1 MVEVRFDRLYLTK
14 PQATVVEDE
23 DGNKTSTTPP
33 VSDWAVS
40 DASELDVEKSIS
52 SLKEGISLPV
62 IFAVRS
68 VREGGHF
75 PGTEKQRL
83 DILQNAI
90 DSKVTWVDLEL
101 SIKTKERKALVD
113 AAKSANCQIIASQHD
128 VEGTPSAEDI
138 MNLVTS
144 NVSEGD
150 IVKFCSTV
158 NDHQDALQIVEAA
171 NNLSD
176 QEDTPPYS
184 LMALGKGGDW
194 GRLHAP
200 VLGQELVYA
209 TMRDEFRLSDKGLVN
224 VRDLQDAWRLLEY

>member
-1 MVEVRFDRLYLTK
+1 M
-14 PQATVVEDE
+14 
-23 DGNKTSTTPP
+23 
-33 VSDWAVS
+33 
-40 DASELDVEKSIS
+40 
-52 SLKEGISLPV
+52 
-62 IFAVRS
+62 
-68 VREGGHF
+68 
-75 PGTEKQRL
+75 
-83 DILQNAI
+83 
-90 DSKVTWVDLEL
+90 TWVDLEL

-184 LMALGKGGDW
+184 LMALGKGGDC
-194 GRLHAP
+194 G
-200 VLGQELVYA
+200 GG
-209 TMRDEFRLSDKGLVN
+209 S
-224 VRDLQDAWRLLEY
+224 

>member
-1 MVEVRFDRLYLTK
+1 M
-14 PQATVVEDE
+14 
-23 DGNKTSTTPP
+23 
-33 VSDWAVS
+33 
-40 DASELDVEKSIS
+40 
-52 SLKEGISLPV
+52 
-62 IFAVRS
+62 
-68 VREGGHF
+68 
-75 PGTEKQRL
+75 
-83 DILQNAI
+83 
-90 DSKVTWVDLEL
+90 TWVDLEL

-150 IVKFCSTV
+150 VVKFCSTV

-171 NNLSD
+171 NNLYD